1 MEFKFSMGQE
11 VWFLS
16 GDFAKTDTIIERTW
30 READDTLSVEYGLIE
45 GGEILE
51 TELYE
56 TPEALIRGIFEG
68 SDMKEHIDKVS
79 SNLQK
84 LLRPTGG
91 EPIGTGDFVAEFQ
104 TPKSYS
110 PPKYG
115 PVTAYSKFDDGAW
128 YSIQCNV
135 GYSPDRSK
143 PCAGCGKEI
152 YGVSHITGIDLF
164 CEDCW
169 SKGTSE

>member
-11 VWFLS
+11 VWFLRS
-16 GDFAKTDTIIERTW
+16 VFARSDTIIERMM
-30 READDTLSVEYGLIE
+30 RETDDILSVEYNLRDGSRNF
-45 GGEILE
+45 E
-51 TELYE
+51 TDLYE

-84 LLRPTGG
+84 LLRPAGG

-128 YSIQCNV
+128 YTIQCSI
-135 GYSPDRSK
+135 GYNPDKSK

-152 YGVSHITGIDLF
+152 YGLSHITGVDLF
-164 CEDCW
+164 CEECW
-169 SKGTSE
+169 REATSE